1 MNNSVHKVYS
11 LKDGVYLTR
20 QEMECLEGFLRNRT
34 VGDISSDLGL
44 KASTVKNYLAGMKK
58 RFRTSSEDEFV
69 GRLIDIGY
77 LTSVDFRYEDIKNSY
92 LEMQSNCG

>member
-34 VGDISSDLGL
+34 VGEISSDLGL
-44 KASTVKNYLAGMKK
+44 KTSTVKNYLAGTKK
-58 RFRTSSEDEFV
+58 RLGASSEDEFV
-69 GRLIDIGY
+69 NRLIDIGY
-77 LTSVDFRYEDIKNSY
+77 LTSVDFWYEDIKDSY
-92 LEMQSNCG
+92 LSLQRRCG